1 MNATN
6 TIYDLKRLIGKPNI
20 DVLATNSLK
29 YWPFKFFYDEQSLPT
44 VEITIKE
51 DKLKEKPDEVAGKIF
66 EKLKEASPST
76 NIVMSMP
83 VFFDDD
89 QKQSLK
95 EAAKVAGLN
104 VVEFISDP
112 TAALYAYA
120 HEFGVKNSANL
131 LIFDFGG
138 SKCDVM
144 VAHIDGGQANVLAV
158 GGDLFLG
165 GRDIDH
171 LLMDYFAEKIK
182 NKHEKD
188 VFENAKTRQ
197 RLLKECIEL
206 KHTLTNMNE
215 SGGSMS
221 KDEHSS

>member
-1 MNATN
+1 
-6 TIYDLKRLIGKPNI
+6 
-20 DVLATNSLK
+20 LATNSLK
-29 YWPFKFFYDEQSLPT
+29 YWPFKFSYDEQSLPT

-51 DKLKEKPDEVAGKIF
+51 DKLKKKPDEVAGKIF

-76 NIVMSMP
+76 RTDIVLSMP

-112 TAALYAYA
+112 AAALYAYA
-120 HEFGVKNSANL
+120 HEFGIKNSANL

-144 VAHIDGGQANVLAV
+144 VAQIDGGQANVLAV

-171 LLMDYFAEKIK
+171 LLMDYFAEQIK

-197 RLLKECIEL
+197 RLLRECIEV
-206 KHTLTNMNE
+206 KHTLANMNE
-215 SGGSMS
+215 SGYSFVHLRLF
-221 KDEHSS
+221 K